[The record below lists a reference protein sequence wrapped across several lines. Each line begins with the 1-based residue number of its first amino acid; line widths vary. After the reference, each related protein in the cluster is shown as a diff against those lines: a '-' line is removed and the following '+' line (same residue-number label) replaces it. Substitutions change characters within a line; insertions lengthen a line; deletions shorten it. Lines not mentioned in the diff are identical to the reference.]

1 MKRITIDKAKEILL
15 ADNTYRK
22 DVYLVQN
29 ANTKGKYYTT
39 GKIGIHSVC
48 RVDRTQCNP
57 NGLKADGFKIA
68 YVQIETKGENK
79 MAVIIKLNGV
89 TIGVTTMTTGEIRN
103 AENAGFTI
111 LRNGK
116 EK

>member
-1 MKRITIDKAKEILL
+1 
-15 ADNTYRK
+15 
-22 DVYLVQN
+22 
-29 ANTKGKYYTT
+29 
-39 GKIGIHSVC
+39 
-48 RVDRTQCNP
+48 
-57 NGLKADGFKIA
+57 
-68 YVQIETKGENK
+68 

-89 TIGVTTMTTGEIRN
+89 TIGETTMTQSEIKN